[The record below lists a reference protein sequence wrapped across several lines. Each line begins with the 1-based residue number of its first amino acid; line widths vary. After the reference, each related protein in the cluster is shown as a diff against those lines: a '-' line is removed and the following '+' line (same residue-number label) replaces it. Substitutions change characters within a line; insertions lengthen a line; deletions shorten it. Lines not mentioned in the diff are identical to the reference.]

1 MALPDAR
8 HSGLHWSKHTGASL
22 FKTLGLGLILLILV
36 ACAPSS
42 QTQRALTA
50 QETPQGDYQYSLDNG
65 GSLVIKREALPLE
78 RAANISLS
86 TPWQPTLPDNVEI
99 IGDAVLLQTD
109 REELDIP
116 ARLELPLP
124 DTVDGPERL
133 YVATVDQNGAA
144 ILLVPEIQGDTL
156 RVLLPRLGS
165 FALVRVNTP
174 DATPFRDTLAGK
186 PELVVKETAIY
197 RVLRS
202 FETPP
207 ANAPQAQLKLTPEQ
221 AQEEWRVY
229 GDVELLESNG
239 LTAKIQAKAAIDS
252 GSAVVTVFFL
262 NPNDGLRY
270 LAGTEIAITQP
281 SDPQALFKANL
292 LTLQPLLSNEQQA
305 AEFTAQVTDVATP
318 PITWSWEYGDGDSGG
333 PVTTDTLSFTL
344 PAKRY
349 KPSNGQAGSEYRVK
363 LTASDSAGLS
373 ASAEF
378 PVVVTYA
385 ADQAAPLAAS
395 IDCPTRN
402 DLRDP
407 PCSLRLNENSISA
420 AYLANVSG
428 GTPPYRYF
436 WHMAPLQDQYT
447 EGSDS
452 QTFDFS
458 EPGDY
463 RLKLKIEDQAQQVVE
478 ITQPVTILGTPLQIS
493 LNGLSGNDDKQ
504 LTLPNN
510 QPIQPR
516 PGDTVTV
523 NLNFQG
529 GVLIAA
535 GQRSDYEV
543 RFNWEDGTTTPSSL
557 VLDPLP
563 GNPPDVPRA
572 LELSHTYLDDGVYF
586 IRATVRDASGTLET
600 VRKRLCVG
608 VCNNGIGN
616 YNTDTN
622 RNNTTGYIGLAYGN
636 GPASDITVTQ
646 LKNFGADF
654 TLCQSPTPGCG
665 SYPTAEDIANA
676 DIQISGPA
684 IRPTFTWN
692 RRDVIKVSVDANCIG
707 NCDTAVYGVQVV
719 DDISVIASPLQ
730 YGDYSRPNTEVLPF
744 QYTTYYNPSPD
755 LVASMEYTVTM
766 VTRSGDMAFLK
777 FLTN

>member
-8 HSGLHWSKHTGASL
+8 YSSPRWKDKTGASL
-22 FKTLGLGLILLILV
+22 LKALWLGSMLLLLT
-36 ACAPSS
+36 ACAPSP

-50 QETPQGDYQYSLDNG
+50 KETVQGDYQYSLDNG
-65 GSLVIKREALPLE
+65 GSLVIKREALE
-78 RAANISLS
+78 RAANIRLS

-99 IGDAVLLQTD
+99 IGDAMIVQSD
-109 REELDIP
+109 RTELAIP

-124 DTVDGPERL
+124 DTLDNSERL

-144 ILLVPEIQGDTL
+144 ILLVPEIQGDSL

-174 DATPFRDTLAGK
+174 DETPFHDNLVGK

-202 FETPP
+202 FVAEPVDT
-207 ANAPQAQLKLTPEQ
+207 PQAQLKLTPEQ
-221 AQEEWRVY
+221 AQEEWQVY
-229 GDVELLESNG
+229 GDVTLLESNG
-239 LTAKIQAKAAIDS
+239 LTAKIQAKAEINS
-252 GSAVVTVFFL
+252 GSAMVTVFFL
-262 NPNDGLRY
+262 NPRDGLRY
-270 LAGTEIAITQP
+270 LAGTEIAVIQP
-281 SDPQALFKANL
+281 SDPQALFKTNL
-292 LTLQPLLSNEQQA
+292 LTLQPLLSDEQQA
-305 AEFTAQVTDVATP
+305 AEFTAEVTDVATP
-318 PITWSWEYGDGDSGG
+318 PITWTWEYGDGDSGG
-333 PVTTDTLSFTL
+333 PLTTDSLSFTL

-349 KPSNGQAGSEYRVK
+349 KPSNGQGGSEYRVK
-363 LTASDSAGLS
+363 VTATDSTGLS

-385 ADQAAPLAAS
+385 ADQPAPLTAS
-395 IDCPTRN
+395 IDCPTRS

-407 PCSLRLNENSISA
+407 ACSLRLNQDSISGT
-420 AYLANVSG
+420 YLASISG
-428 GTPPYRYF
+428 GAPPYRYF
-436 WHMAPLQDQYT
+436 WQMAPLQDQYI

-463 RLKLKIEDQAQQVVE
+463 RLKLKVEDQNQQVVE
-478 ITQPVTILGTPLQIS
+478 ITQPVTLLGTPLQIS
-493 LNGLSGNDDKQ
+493 LNGLTGNDDQ
-504 LTLPNN
+504 PLTLPNGV
-510 QPIQPR
+510 PVAPS
-516 PGDTVTV
+516 PGTEVTL

-543 RFNWEDGTTTPSSL
+543 RFNWEDGTTAPSSL

-563 GNPPDVPRA
+563 GSPPDVPRA
-572 LELSHTYLDDGVYF
+572 LELSHTYLNDGVYF
-586 IRATVRDASGTLET
+586 IRATVRDASGTLKT

-608 VCNNGIGN
+608 VCNNGIDN

-636 GPASDITVTQ
+636 GPASGITVTQ

-654 TLCQSPTPGCG
+654 TLCQGPTPGCG

-684 IRPTFTWN
+684 TRPTFTWN
-692 RRDVIKVSVDANCIG
+692 RRDAAKISVQANCIG
-707 NCDTAVYGVQVV
+707 NCDSSVYGIQVT
-719 DDISVIASPLQ
+719 DDTSVIASPLQ
-730 YGDYSRPNTEVLPF
+730 YGDYTRPNTEVMPF

-755 LVASMEYTVTM
+755 LVAGMEYTVTI
-766 VTRSGDMAFLK
+766 VTQSGDMAFVK